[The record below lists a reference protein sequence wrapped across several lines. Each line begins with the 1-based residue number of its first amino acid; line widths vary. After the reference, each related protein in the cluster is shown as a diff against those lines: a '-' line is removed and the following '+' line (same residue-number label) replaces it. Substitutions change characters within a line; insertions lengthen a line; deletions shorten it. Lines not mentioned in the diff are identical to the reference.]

1 MTYAERPINDRA
13 MDFYKYTGPINSP
26 EKYTEFCIH
35 MGRQSGKTTTLID
48 SLPCLAPAAV
58 LCWNDKAARE
68 LESRFKRQF
77 PDFDGKVIF
86 CSWRSVDT
94 RLRGHSVDIYY
105 DNGVQ
110 DMILLQATK
119 DINEQYGKR
128 RFAK

>member
-1 MTYAERPINDRA
+1 MSFAELPVNDRA
-13 MDFYKYTGPINSP
+13 MSFYKNCGSIDSP

-35 MGRQSGKTTTLID
+35 LGRQSGKTTTLLD

-58 LCWNDKAARE
+58 LCWNDRAARE

-86 CSWRSVDT
+86 CSHRAVNT
-94 RLRGHSVDIYY
+94 RLRGHAVDIYY

-110 DMILLQATK
+110 DMILIEATK
-119 DINEQYGKR
+119 KINEEYGKR
-128 RFAK
+128 RYGR